1 VAVRVGIRELRASL
15 TSWLD
20 RARDGEELIV
30 TERGKPIA
38 RISAY
43 EGQSKLEELIARGLV
58 TPAKKPRRPIDRR
71 KLVRMPP
78 GKTLADIVVEQRRG
92 ARY

>member
-15 TSWLD
+15 SSWLD
-20 RARDGEELIV
+20 RVRDGEEIIV

-38 RISAY
+38 RINAY
-43 EGQSKLEELIARGLV
+43 DGQSKLEELIARGLV
-58 TPAKKPRRPIDRR
+58 TPAKKPKTPIDRR

-78 GKTLADIVVEQRRG
+78 GKTLSDIVIEQRRG